1 MEKSLENYLPENC
14 SSIWSHSITLC
25 NNNNNKDKDEL
36 KSYIEK
42 RPTTGQFREKKIL
55 KFLSRRIPRLV

>member
-1 MEKSLENYLPENC
+1 MEKRIENYLSENC

-25 NNNNNKDKDEL
+25 TNNNNKDKDEL

-42 RPTTGQFREKKIL
+42 QSNYRTVSRKKN
-55 KFLSRRIPRLV
+55 FSSF